1 VSRSHTACVALFR
14 RLPRAAA
21 LALLALA
28 VTSPARA
35 GESGATPGPAVA
47 PFGVDLSLSS
57 NPFHAGVRLPL
68 VNPAERPAGGLTP
81 YLSAGA
87 TDSARNLDATA
98 PDLSRREIE
107 ASRASQRMDVG
118 AGLNWNLT
126 ERFQLFG
133 ELGFQRAREQSYSL
147 FGTGANRDGTYIKGG
162 VTIRVP

>member
-1 VSRSHTACVALFR
+1 MARSRLARCLS
-14 RLPRAAA
+14 RAAV
-21 LALLALA
+21 LSLLALA

-35 GESGATPGPAVA
+35 GESGAAPAPAVE

-57 NPFHAGVRLPL
+57 NPFHSGVRLPL
-68 VNPAERPAGGLTP
+68 VSPAERPGGGITP

-87 TDSARNLDATA
+87 TDPTRNLDAA
-98 PDLSRREIE
+98 ASDLSRREIE
-107 ASRASQRMDVG
+107 ASRSSQRMDVG

-126 ERFQLFG
+126 DRLQLFG